1 MLALSEAPFRN
12 NCKLFRYG
20 TLRGSDVLLLALAP
34 RLHLTLLAARSQTF
48 QKGQS
53 DEEQL

>member
-12 NCKLFRYG
+12 NGKLFRYG

-34 RLHLTLLAARSQTF
+34 RLLLTLLAARSQTF